1 MRRFSAK
8 RILMRLTEPKGVF
21 FMYCGIFI
29 ESFQFQYIT
38 FMEVVRKVEMG
49 CAGFS
54 WLDSR
59 ESNFSVA

>member
-1 MRRFSAK
+1 MS
-8 RILMRLTEPKGVF
+8 
-21 FMYCGIFI
+21 IFI

-38 FMEVVRKVEMG
+38 FMEVVRKVEMS